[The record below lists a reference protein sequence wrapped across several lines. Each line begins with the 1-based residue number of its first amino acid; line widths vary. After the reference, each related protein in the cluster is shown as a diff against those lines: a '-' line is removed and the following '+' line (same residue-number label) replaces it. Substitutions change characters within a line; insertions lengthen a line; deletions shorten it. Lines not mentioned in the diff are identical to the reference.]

1 MAQKFGGKFSP
12 DGSDPADSGA
22 PRRASVRVDPAGAR
36 ANLMFLPAV
45 LVLFTSL
52 TSGAA
57 GLTLGALAA
66 AVLALSAWLLR
77 DGLRAEAE
85 FASRKVARAPGI
97 PRKLFSSVL
106 AGLGIAIA
114 AYKVEPG
121 LIAPLLFGAVTTGL
135 HIFSFGLDPM
145 KSKGM
150 EGIDQFQTDRVVRA
164 VEKAEA
170 HLAAMR
176 DAIKRAGDRQV
187 EARLERFHDTV
198 RDMLR
203 TIEEDPRDLTAAR
216 KFIGVYL
223 VGARDATIK
232 FADIYA
238 RSADKQA
245 RQDYLTLLSDLE
257 TNFDAKTQKLLR
269 DSHTDLEVEI
279 EVLRERLEREGVQL
293 TRNSPN

>member
-1 MAQKFGGKFSP
+1 MAQKYGGKFSP
-12 DGSDPADSGA
+12 DGSDASDGA
-22 PRRASVRVDPAGAR
+22 GPRRASVRVDPAGAR
-36 ANLMFLPAV
+36 SNLMFLPAA

-57 GLTLGALAA
+57 GLTLGVVAA
-66 AVLALSAWLLR
+66 GLLALSAWLLR

-97 PRKLFSSVL
+97 PRKMFSSAL

-121 LIAPLLFGAVTTGL
+121 LVAPLLFGGVTTGL
-135 HIFSFGLDPM
+135 HIFSFGIDPM

-150 EGIDQFQTDRVVRA
+150 EGIDQFQTDRVARA

-170 HLAAMR
+170 HLAAMS
-176 DAIKRAGDRQV
+176 DAIKRAGDRQI
-187 EARLERFHDTV
+187 EARLERFQDAV

-203 TIEEDPRDLTAAR
+203 TVEEDPRDLTAAR
-216 KFIGVYL
+216 KYMGVYL
-223 VGARDATIK
+223 MGARDATIK

-245 RQDYLTLLSDLE
+245 REDYLTLLRDLE

-269 DSHTDLEVEI
+269 DSHSDLEVEI
-279 EVLRERLEREGVQL
+279 EVLRERLEREGVHL
-293 TRNSPN
+293 THNSPS